1 MENVRVLELYD
12 LYSEN
17 VYKLAYTY
25 TGNKADSEDIVQNV
39 FLKLLRP
46 GIRIREGREKAYI
59 LSMTANACKD
69 LLRSQKKL
77 SDKNY
82 DDLADNDAS
91 YELTAVE
98 NGLFNAVSSLP
109 YKIRIVMY
117 LFYYEGYS
125 VKEIAGMLKIS
136 LSAVT
141 MRLTRGRE
149 ALKNILSQEEHHD

>member
-1 MENVRVLELYD
+1 
-12 LYSEN
+12 
-17 VYKLAYTY
+17 
-25 TGNKADSEDIVQNV
+25 
-39 FLKLLRP
+39 
-46 GIRIREGREKAYI
+46 
-59 LSMTANACKD
+59 MTANACKD

-98 NGLFNAVSSLP
+98 TGLFNAVSSLP
-109 YKIRIVMY
+109 YKIRIVIY